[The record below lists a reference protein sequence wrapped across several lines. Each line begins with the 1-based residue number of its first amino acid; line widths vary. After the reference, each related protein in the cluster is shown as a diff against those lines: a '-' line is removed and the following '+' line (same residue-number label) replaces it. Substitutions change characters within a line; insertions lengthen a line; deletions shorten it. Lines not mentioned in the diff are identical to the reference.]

1 MIHSLLMAYVWLVV
15 DEENESEE
23 EDEEADLE
31 I

>member
-1 MIHSLLMAYVWLVV
+1 MAYVWLVV